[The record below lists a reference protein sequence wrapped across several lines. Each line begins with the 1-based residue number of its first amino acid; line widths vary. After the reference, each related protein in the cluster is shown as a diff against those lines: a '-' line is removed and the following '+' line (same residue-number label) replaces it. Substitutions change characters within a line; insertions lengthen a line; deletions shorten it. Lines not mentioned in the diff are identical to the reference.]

1 MKKIFTIAA
10 ALVCSIMANAQTLTF
25 KHDGNVIPNGGE
37 IVVSTYDET
46 MMEVGILQFTPH
58 IKLNGTEAASK
69 DNPVPVQVEHLDGET
84 LELCAFGA
92 CLPYK
97 QVVSATATTA
107 DMGTGLPANTDTDIQ
122 LHSSW
127 IMDKTIATSK
137 CKVSAWYGDDASKA
151 ISFILYMSNDPEVVA
166 GIDHVTADGTIALN
180 GRTLNYSFPTA
191 AAHTFEMYTMDG
203 KKANSVV
210 LNGNGAVSLD
220 GLAKGMYIYTIKNGK
235 ETVSG
240 KVVLK

>member
-1 MKKIFTIAA
+1 MKKIFTLAA

-25 KHDGNVIPNGGE
+25 KHDGNVIPDGGE
-37 IVVSTYDET
+37 IVVDTYDAD
-46 MMEVGILQFTPH
+46 MLDVGILQLTPH

-69 DNPVPVQVEHLDGET
+69 DNPVSVKLEHLEGTEAVI
-84 LELCAFGA
+84 CAFGA
-92 CLPYK
+92 CLPYQK
-97 QVVSATATTA
+97 VVIASTESSSAF
-107 DMGTGLPANTDTDIQ
+107 PSNTDIDLDI
-122 LHSSW
+122 HSEW
-127 IMDKTIATSK
+127 CFEPITTSK
-137 CKVSAWYGDDASKA
+137 CKVSAWYGKDESKA
-151 ISFILYMSNDPEVVA
+151 ISITLIMSNDPDVTA

-180 GRTLNYSFPTA
+180 GRTLNYSFPSA

>member
-69 DNPVPVQVEHLDGET
+69 DNPVTVQVEHLDGEEC
-84 LELCAFGA
+84 ELCAFGA
-92 CLPYK
+92 CQPPK
-97 QVVSATATTA
+97 KVVSASANSA
-107 DMGTGLPANTDTDIQ
+107 DMFPANTDIDIQ
-122 LHSSW
+122 LHSSPL
-127 IMDKTIATSK
+127 MDKTIATSK
-137 CKVSAWYGDDASKA
+137 CKVSAWYGDDESKA

-166 GIDHVTADGTIALN
+166 GIDHVTADGNIALN
-180 GRTLNYSFPTA
+180 GRKLNYSFPTA

>member
-58 IKLNGTEAASK
+58 IKLNGTESASS
-69 DNPVPVQVEHLDGET
+69 DNVVTVKVEHLEGLT
-84 LELCAFGA
+84 AELCAFGD
-92 CLPYK
+92 CR
-97 QVVSATATTA
+97 VVPEKGFVSKTTNN
-107 DMGTGLPANTDTDIQ
+107 PSHFSANTDVDIE

-127 IMDKTIATSK
+127 SDGPIATSK

-180 GRTLNYSFPTA
+180 GRTLNYSFPTV

>member
-37 IVVSTYDET
+37 IVVSTYNEE
-46 MMEVGILQFTPH
+46 MMAVGILQLTPH
-58 IKLNGTEAASK
+58 IMLNGTEAASK
-69 DNPVPVQVEHLDGET
+69 DNPVTVQVEHLDGET
-84 LELCAFGA
+84 MELCAFGT
-92 CLPYK
+92 CLPYN
-97 QVVSATATTA
+97 QVVSNKATSA
-107 DMGTGLPANTDTDIQ
+107 DMFPAYTDIDID

-137 CKVSAWYGDDASKA
+137 CKVSAWYGDDKSKA

>member
-1 MKKIFTIAA
+1 
-10 ALVCSIMANAQTLTF
+10 
-25 KHDGNVIPNGGE
+25 
-37 IVVSTYDET
+37 
-46 MMEVGILQFTPH
+46 
-58 IKLNGTEAASK
+58 
-69 DNPVPVQVEHLDGET
+69 
-84 LELCAFGA
+84 
-92 CLPYK
+92 
-97 QVVSATATTA
+97 
-107 DMGTGLPANTDTDIQ
+107 MGTGLPANTDTDIQ

>member
-37 IVVSTYDET
+37 LVVSTYSEEL
-46 MMEVGILQFTPH
+46 MEYGILQLTPH
-58 IKLNGTEAASK
+58 IKLNGTESAAS
-69 DNPVPVQVEHLDGET
+69 DNVVTVKVEHLEGLT
-84 LELCAFGA
+84 AELCAFGDCRA
-92 CLPYK
+92 VPEK
-97 QVVSATATTA
+97 GFVSKTTNN
-107 DMGTGLPANTDTDIQ
+107 PSYFSANTDVDID
-122 LHSSW
+122 LHSAWSN
-127 IMDKTIATSK
+127 DPIATSK
-137 CKVSAWYGDDASKA
+137 CKVSAWYGDDESKA

-180 GRTLNYSFPTA
+180 GRTLNYSFPTV